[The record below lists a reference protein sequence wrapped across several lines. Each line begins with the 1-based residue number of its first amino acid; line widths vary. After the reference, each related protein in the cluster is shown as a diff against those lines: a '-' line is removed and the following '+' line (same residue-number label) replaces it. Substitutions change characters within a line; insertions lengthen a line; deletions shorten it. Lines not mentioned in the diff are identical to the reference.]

1 MYKRLLSS
9 AALALAFA
17 VPVHAQTL
25 WEFSYTG
32 FSDGQTFHPDYEMH
46 GSFLGEDANHDGV
59 LQQSELQNFVW
70 NGIDYALDGSDYCY
84 AFRCTLNGFSYSL
97 DGRLDFSTNWRYS
110 DDHMAS
116 SGYTIAG
123 VSDYRVGWAGNGPVS
138 SSTLYWTEQTHFEIT
153 PPPVPEPGSAA
164 MLGVGLLAAAGLR
177 RLRLRRRDAA

>member
-32 FSDGQTFHPDYEMH
+32 FSDGQTFHPDYQMS
-46 GSFLGEDANHDGV
+46 GSFLGDDANHDGV
-59 LQQSELQNFVW
+59 LQQSELQNFIW
-70 NGIDYALDGSDYCY
+70 GGIGFGVNDDDYCGSMD
-84 AFRCTLNGFSYSL
+84 CELKNFSYSL
-97 DGRLDFSTNWRYS
+97 DGRLDFSTIWHFW
-110 DDHMAS
+110 DDHASS

-123 VSDYRVGWAGNGPVS
+123 VSTGMAGWAGDGPVG
-138 SSTLYWTEQTHFEIT
+138 SSTWYWTEQTRFDIT

-164 MLGVGLLAAAGLR
+164 MLGVGLLGMAGLR
-177 RLRLRRRDAA
+177 RLRRRAAA